1 MQMPESSSALSYH
14 EPSRARQHNTMNL
27 NAFAYNALRQAQE
40 AATHHRRQGD
50 RSNEDSAL
58 SSSSPVPQTAW
69 NMINSRNGNSVYI
82 RPNTP
87 IRNTMQKQGTSATCN
102 QVNQS
107 RIGPESKQSSIINK
121 YA

>member
-1 MQMPESSSALSYH
+1 
-14 EPSRARQHNTMNL
+14 MNL

-40 AATHHRRQGD
+40 AAAHHKRHGD
-50 RSNEDSAL
+50 RGTEDSVL

-87 IRNTMQKQGTSATCN
+87 IRNTIQKQTAAGNQTSQHRAGNEANRT
-102 QVNQS
+102 S
-107 RIGPESKQSSIINK
+107 K

>member
-1 MQMPESSSALSYH
+1 MHMPESGAALGH
-14 EPSRARQHNTMNL
+14 HAAARAKQNTMNL

-40 AATHHRRQGD
+40 AAAHHKRHGD
-50 RSNEDSAL
+50 RGTEDSVL

-87 IRNTMQKQGTSATCN
+87 IRNTIQKQTAAGNQTSQHRAGNEANRT
-102 QVNQS
+102 S
-107 RIGPESKQSSIINK
+107 K

>member
-1 MQMPESSSALSYH
+1 MQLPESSSALSH
-14 EPSRARQHNTMNL
+14 HATARVKQTTMNL

-40 AATHHRRQGD
+40 AASYQRRHGD
-50 RSNEDSAL
+50 RSNDDSVL

-87 IRNTMQKQGTSATCN
+87 IRNTSQK
-102 QVNQS
+102 
-107 RIGPESKQSSIINK
+107 
-121 YA
+121 